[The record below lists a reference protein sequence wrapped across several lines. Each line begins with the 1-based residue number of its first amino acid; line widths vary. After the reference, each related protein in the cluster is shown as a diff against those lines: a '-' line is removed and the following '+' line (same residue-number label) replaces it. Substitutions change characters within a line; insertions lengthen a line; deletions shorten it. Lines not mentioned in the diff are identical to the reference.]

1 VSTNGTSLPAFLAG
15 VRAYLLTDAHVRHRT
30 AEGHPGGEALPAS
43 LLEDRF
49 YYFDEDACQA
59 FFHAIEDMAMEE
71 ARGTLVALVPSFK
84 EFSAHRERYEQ
95 IGVTID
101 RVAVAGSGRLPRP
114 IHRVHL
120 TEASRTMADNYRMI
134 SLHAGKLEVIFI
146 ARSAG
151 GGSHQFV
158 GFFSFNPRLTQ
169 RMRAALTNGLSAGN
183 GELPEFERLLGVD
196 QAAKQIEVDLNRQ
209 REAMDRAM
217 LELREGGDSAH
228 AGQVASELE
237 MGAVRMSEWKNRVS
251 AMMAQLQGR

>member
-1 VSTNGTSLPAFLAG
+1 
-15 VRAYLLTDAHVRHRT
+15 LTDAHIRRRT
-30 AEGHPGGEALPAS
+30 AEGRPGGEALPAS
-43 LLEDRF
+43 LQENRF

-59 FFHAIEDMAMEE
+59 FFHAIEDLAMEE

-84 EFSAHRERYEQ
+84 EFMAHRERYEQ

-101 RVAVAGSGRLPRP
+101 KVAVAGAGRIPKP

-120 TEASRTMADNYRMI
+120 TEASRKIAENYRMI
-134 SLHAGKLEVIFI
+134 SLQAGKLEVMFI
-146 ARSAG
+146 ARAAG

-158 GFFSFNPRLTQ
+158 GFFSFNARLAQ
-169 RMRAALTNGLSAGN
+169 RMRAALTATLGGGS

-217 LELREGGDSAH
+217 VELREGGDPAR
-228 AGQVASELE
+228 AGQVATELE
-237 MGAVRMSEWKNRVS
+237 MGAMRISEWKNRVS